1 MHVDPSRAPQR
12 SLPGAPGP
20 GERILL
26 VEDEARLA
34 ELIADNLEVEGYAV
48 EIASDGARAL
58 ERARGEPPALI
69 VLDVMLPGL
78 DGFEVCERLRAAGCT
93 VPVLFLTAR
102 NEGEDRVRGLE
113 LGGDDYLGKPFD
125 LRELLLRVRAILRR
139 SQWLREPSHAGE
151 RLALGEAVVDF
162 KAFTLRRGTRETKL
176 STKETLILRALA
188 ERAGEVVSR
197 AEILDRVWGYDAF
210 PTTRTIDN
218 FIVRLRRL
226 LEPDPSHPRYLHTI
240 RGTGYRLTP

>member
-1 MHVDPSRAPQR
+1 MP
-12 SLPGAPGP
+12 
-20 GERILL
+20 ERLL
-26 VEDEARLA
+26 VVEDEAHLS
-34 ELIADNLEVEGYAV
+34 EVIADNLELEGFAV
-48 EIASDGARAL
+48 EVVADGQRAL
-58 ERARGEPPALI
+58 ERARAEPPALI

-78 DGFEVCERLRAAGCT
+78 DGFAVCERLRAEGCE

-102 NEGEDRVRGLE
+102 NENEDRVRGLE

-125 LRELLLRVRAILRR
+125 LRELILRVRAILRR
-139 SQWLREPSHAGE
+139 AQWVREPSRAGE
-151 RLALGEAVVDF
+151 RLVLGEAVVDF
-162 KAFTLRRGTRETKL
+162 NTYTARTGGRETKL

-197 AEILDRVWGYDAF
+197 SEILDRVWGYDAF

-218 FIVRLRRL
+218 FIVRLRRI
-226 LEPDPSHPRYLHTI
+226 LEPDPSQPRYLHTI

>member
-1 MHVDPSRAPQR
+1 MP
-12 SLPGAPGP
+12 
-20 GERILL
+20 ERLL
-26 VEDEARLA
+26 VVEDEAHLA
-34 ELIADNLEVEGYAV
+34 EVIADNLEVEGYAV
-48 EIASDGARAL
+48 EVVADGNRAL
-58 ERARGEPPALI
+58 ERARAAPPALI

-78 DGFEVCERLRAAGCT
+78 DGFAVCERLRAEGSE

-102 NEGEDRVRGLE
+102 NENEDRVRGLE

-125 LRELLLRVRAILRR
+125 LRELILRVRAILKR
-139 SQWLREPSHAGE
+139 SQWLREPSRAGD
-151 RLALGEAVVDF
+151 RLVLGEAVVDF
-162 KAFTLRRGTRETKL
+162 RTFTARVGGRETKL
-176 STKETLILRALA
+176 STKETLILRTLA

-218 FIVRLRRL
+218 FIVRLRRI
-226 LEPDPSHPRYLHTI
+226 LEPEPGEPRYLHTI